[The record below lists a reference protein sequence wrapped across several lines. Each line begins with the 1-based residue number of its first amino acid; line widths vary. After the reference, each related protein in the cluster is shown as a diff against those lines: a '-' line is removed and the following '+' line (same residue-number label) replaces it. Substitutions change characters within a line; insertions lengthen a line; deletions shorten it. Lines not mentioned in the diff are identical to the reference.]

1 MLKVGNIIPLF
12 LKKINNYSN
21 EETTSIAYIVIQE
34 ILGFN
39 KIHVILNS
47 DNIISLNHENK
58 INLIINNLKLDK
70 PIQYILGKANFF
82 NLSFFVNKYVLI
94 PRPETEELINWILE
108 NKFNKVLEI
117 GTGSGC
123 ISISLAKNSSANISA
138 IDISSNAIKIARKN
152 ADNYKLDINFFCE
165 DVFSFKTDEKYD
177 LIVSNPPYVLESEKK
192 KMHNNVLNFEPHN
205 ALFVKDTDP
214 LLFYNFISVFAS
226 QHLNSNGFLFFEI
239 NEMFENEIILILKR
253 NNFVNI
259 ELKKDLN
266 GKDRMIKANKK

>member
-47 DNIISLNHENK
+47 ENIISLNHENK

-152 ADNYKLDINFFCE
+152 ADNYKLDINFLCE
-165 DVFSFKTDEKYD
+165 DVFTFKTDEKYD

>member
-12 LKKINNYSN
+12 LKKINNYSK

-152 ADNYKLDINFFCE
+152 ADNYKLDINFLCE

>member
-152 ADNYKLDINFFCE
+152 ADNYKLDINFLCE

>member
-152 ADNYKLDINFFCE
+152 ADNYKLDINFLCE
-165 DVFSFKTDEKYD
+165 DVFNFKTDEKYD

>member
-152 ADNYKLDINFFCE
+152 ADNYKLDINFLCE
-165 DVFSFKTDEKYD
+165 DVFTFKTDEKYD
-177 LIVSNPPYVLESEKK
+177 LIVSNPPYALESEKK

-205 ALFVKDTDP
+205 ALFVKETDP

>member
-12 LKKINNYSN
+12 LKKINNYSK

-152 ADNYKLDINFFCE
+152 ADNYKLDINFLCE
-165 DVFSFKTDEKYD
+165 DVFTFKTDEKYD
-177 LIVSNPPYVLESEKK
+177 LIVSNPPYVLESEMK

>member
-12 LKKINNYSN
+12 LKKINNYSK

-152 ADNYKLDINFFCE
+152 ADNYKLDINFLCE
-165 DVFSFKTDEKYD
+165 DVFTFKTDEKYD

>member
-152 ADNYKLDINFFCE
+152 ADNYKLDINFLCE
-165 DVFSFKTDEKYD
+165 DVFTFKTGEKYD

>member
-152 ADNYKLDINFFCE
+152 ADNYKLDINFLCE
-165 DVFSFKTDEKYD
+165 DVFTFKTDEKYD

-239 NEMFENEIILILKR
+239 NEIFENEIILILKR

>member
-12 LKKINNYSN
+12 LKKINNYSK

-152 ADNYKLDINFFCE
+152 ADNYKLDINFLCE
-165 DVFSFKTDEKYD
+165 DVFNFKTDEKYD

>member
-12 LKKINNYSN
+12 LKKINNYSK

-47 DNIISLNHENK
+47 ENIISLNHENK

-152 ADNYKLDINFFCE
+152 ADNYKLDINFLCE

>member
-152 ADNYKLDINFFCE
+152 ADNYKLDINFLCE
-165 DVFSFKTDEKYD
+165 DVFTFKTDEKYD

-205 ALFVKDTDP
+205 AIFVKDTDP

>member
-12 LKKINNYSN
+12 LKKINNYSK
-21 EETTSIAYIVIQE
+21 EETTSIAYIVIKE

-152 ADNYKLDINFFCE
+152 ADNYKLDINFLCE
-165 DVFSFKTDEKYD
+165 DVFTFKTDEKYD

-205 ALFVKDTDP
+205 AIFVKDTDP